1 VGRSGPAPSGPGGPD
16 GTVCNAHRMSAPSP
30 SPRDGSGLT
39 VAFDATALLWQPTG
53 IGVFC
58 ARTLVALAERTDVD
72 VSAFAVSW
80 RRRRNLPP
88 MLPPGVSSRQRAMP
102 ARPLH
107 WAWSRGTVPP
117 VDWFIGGHDVVHG
130 TNYVVPP
137 TRRAARVVSVYD
149 LTVLLYPDLCQP
161 VTLTFPTFIRRAV
174 SEGAW
179 VHTPSHFIAEQVV
192 AELDVPPERV
202 RAVHLGVP
210 PSPAAPEGA
219 APIQGLTLPEGCSRY
234 ILAIGTI
241 EPRKD
246 YPLLLAAFSQLAG
259 RHRDVAL
266 VIVGGDGW
274 GVEPFLASLE
284 ASPVRDRVVRPGY
297 VDDDTLGTVLR
308 GAAVLAFP
316 SVYEGFGFPPLQAM
330 AVGVPVVTTRVG
342 SIPEVVGDG
351 AVLVESGDRDG
362 LTAALEGVLDGG
374 PEVEALIARGR
385 RRSALFTWE
394 ACAEGLTDLYRQAAE
409 SRRT

>member
-1 VGRSGPAPSGPGGPD
+1 
-16 GTVCNAHRMSAPSP
+16 MSAPSP
-30 SPRDGSGLT
+30 STPDGTGLT

-58 ARTLVALAERTDVD
+58 ASTLAALARRTDVD
-72 VSAFAVSW
+72 LSAFAVSW
-80 RRRRNLPP
+80 RRRTTLPP

-107 WAWSRGTVPP
+107 WAWARSSVPP
-117 VDWFIGGHDVVHG
+117 VEWFIGDHDVVHG

-137 TRRAARVVSVYD
+137 TRSAARVVSVYD
-149 LTVLLYPDLCQP
+149 LTVLLYPELCQP

-179 VHTPSHFIAEQVV
+179 VHTSSRFVAEEVV
-192 AELDVPPERV
+192 AELGVPAERV
-202 RAVHLGVP
+202 RTVHLGVP
-210 PSPAAPEGA
+210 PIAAVPAGSPAARPLA
-219 APIQGLTLPEGCSRY
+219 LPDGCTRY
-234 ILAIGTI
+234 VLAVGTI

-246 YPLLLAAFSQLAG
+246 YPLLLSAFAELAD

-266 VIVGGDGW
+266 VIVGGEGW
-274 GVEPFLASLE
+274 GVEAFLAALE
-284 ASPVRDRVVRPGY
+284 ASPVRHRVVRPGY
-297 VDDDTLGTVLR
+297 LDDAALATAFR
-308 GAAVLAFP
+308 HAAVLAYP

-330 AVGVPVVTTRVG
+330 SVGVPVVTTRTG

-362 LTAALEGVLDGG
+362 LAAALDGVLDGG
-374 PEVEALIARGR
+374 PDVDEVIARGA
-385 RRSALFTWE
+385 RRSAGFTWE
-394 ACAEGLTDLYRQAAE
+394 ACADGLDGLYRQAARE
-409 SRRT
+409 RQA

>member
-1 VGRSGPAPSGPGGPD
+1 
-16 GTVCNAHRMSAPSP
+16 MSAPSP
-30 SPRDGSGLT
+30 STPDGTGLT

-58 ARTLVALAERTDVD
+58 ASTLAALARRTDVD
-72 VSAFAVSW
+72 LSAFAVSW
-80 RRRRNLPP
+80 RRRTTLPP

-107 WAWSRGTVPP
+107 WAWARSSVPP
-117 VDWFIGGHDVVHG
+117 VEWFIGDHDVVHG

-137 TRRAARVVSVYD
+137 TRSAARVVSVYD
-149 LTVLLYPDLCQP
+149 LTVLLYPELCQP

-179 VHTPSHFIAEQVV
+179 VHTPSHFVAEQVV

-202 RAVHLGVP
+202 RTVHLGVP
-210 PSPAAPEGA
+210 PSPPVPDGPAPA
-219 APIQGLTLPEGCSRY
+219 RPLALPEGCSRY

-246 YPLLLAAFSQLAG
+246 YPLLLAAFNELAD

-284 ASPVRDRVVRPGY
+284 ASPIRDRVVRPGY
-297 VDDDTLGTVLR
+297 VDDDTLGAVLR

-362 LTAALEGVLDGG
+362 LTSALEAVLDGG
-374 PEVEALIARGR
+374 PEVEALTDRGR
-385 RRSALFTWE
+385 QRSALFTWE
-394 ACAEGLTDLYRQAAE
+394 ACAEGLTDLYRQASEA
-409 SRRT
+409 RRT